1 MVLLAIRAV
10 QQSLALMG
18 GNYPDNVCYIT
29 CFYILLSQLYMRDV
43 LDWCT
48 RIGMNPT
55 TGTQCP
61 TLLRTVAGVLLYA
74 TLYGHG
80 VTQHGLW

>member
-1 MVLLAIRAV
+1 MFLYIIITIIYARCLGLVLWYGLVLAFLNASTTGMVIR
-10 QQSLALMG
+10 G
-18 GNYPDNVCYIT
+18 GDNGDGDDI
-29 CFYILLSQLYMRDV
+29 R
-43 LDWCT
+43 
-48 RIGMNPT
+48 MNPT
-55 TGTQCP
+55 TGTQCH